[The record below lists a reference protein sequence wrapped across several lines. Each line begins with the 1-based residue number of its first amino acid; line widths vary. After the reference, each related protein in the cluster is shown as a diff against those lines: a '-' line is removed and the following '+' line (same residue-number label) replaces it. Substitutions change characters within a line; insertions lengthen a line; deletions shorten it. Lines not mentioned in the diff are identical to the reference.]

1 MDMSHATN
9 AKVAHTVSAFDDE
22 ITEIAV
28 AINNMCHAA
37 TRALDAS
44 IEVLVDA
51 DEENA
56 QRLIEEDLHLDE
68 LESELER
75 KVMRSI
81 ALRAPVADDLR
92 YLVMAIRIGAMLERS
107 GDHAKNMAKRV
118 GMVDMANARPLMHK
132 LREMTR
138 LGTSML
144 GQSVDCFN
152 RGEASLAMVVR
163 DRDAQLNRHFDEFTE
178 MVSAAM
184 RSDPGF
190 VDSGVQLLFISK
202 QLERVGDYAKNIAG
216 SAHYIITGEYL

>member
-1 MDMSHATN
+1 MSHT
-9 AKVAHTVSAFDDE
+9 KGGHTVSAFDDE
-22 ITEIAV
+22 LTDIAI
-28 AINNMCHAA
+28 AINTMCDAA

-44 IEVLVDA
+44 IDALVHG
-51 DEENA
+51 DEESA
-56 QRLIEEDLHLDE
+56 KRLIEADLHLDE
-68 LESELER
+68 LESELEK

-118 GMVDMANARPLMHK
+118 GMVDLRNAVPLMHK

-152 RGEASLAMVVR
+152 RSEASLATVVR
-163 DRDAQLNRHFDEFTE
+163 ERDAQLNRHFDEFTE

-184 RSDPGF
+184 RDDPDF
-190 VDSGVQLLFISK
+190 VSTGVQLLFISK

-216 SAHYIITGEYL
+216 SAHYIITGEHL